1 MLQGVELRV
10 RRRGGGGFSC
20 RNKDLPVSRHALAAP
35 ARGLPAVLFALLT
48 ACGGGGEPQQ
58 FPPPDVS
65 VATVVRKPVTEWD
78 EFTGRVEA
86 VDTVEI
92 RPRVEGHLE
101 GVHFRE
107 GGLVREGD
115 LLFTIDDREY
125 RAEAEAS
132 RAAMAG
138 AKAESELAAQELRRA
153 EELVGQK
160 LIAERDLDAARARKQ
175 QAEAALLSSQARSR
189 KAELDLGF
197 TRITSPIDGR
207 AGAALVK
214 PGNLVA
220 PGETLLTTVVSID
233 PVYVV
238 FDGDEGAYL
247 RYQQMA
253 RSGERESSRDARN
266 PVLVGLADEDGYPH
280 RGEMDFVD
288 NQVNPET
295 GTIRG
300 RAVVPNPDGVFT
312 PGLFARVRL
321 LGASQGEAMLVHEQ
335 AVLTDQD
342 RRYVYIVE
350 EGNTA
355 QRRDVVLGAH
365 VEGLRLVESGLE
377 PGDRVVVNGVRKI
390 FFPGQPVN
398 PREVPMDQPNQPAP
412 DAASPQGG

>member
-1 MLQGVELRV
+1 M
-10 RRRGGGGFSC
+10 
-20 RNKDLPVSRHALAAP
+20 SRHAVATP
-35 ARGLPAVLFALLT
+35 ARGLTLVLLALLA

-65 VATVVRKPVTEWD
+65 VAIVVQQPVTEWD

-86 VDTVEI
+86 VEAVEV
-92 RPRVEGHLE
+92 RTRVAGHLKDW
-101 GVHFRE
+101 HFRE
-107 GGLVREGD
+107 GGPVRAGD

-125 RAEAEAS
+125 VAAAEAARAAVAGAEAEAQ
-132 RAAMAG
+132 
-138 AKAESELAAQELRRA
+138 LAVQELRRA
-153 EELVGQK
+153 EELVRQK
-160 LIAERDLDAARARKQ
+160 LVAQRDLDVARARAQ
-175 QAEAALLSSQARSR
+175 QAEAALLSALARR
-189 KAELDLGF
+189 RQAELDLGF
-197 TRITSPIDGR
+197 TRITSPITGR
-207 AGAALVK
+207 AGAVRVK

-220 PGETLLTTVVSID
+220 PGESLLTTVVSTD
-233 PVYVV
+233 PVHVV
-238 FDGDEGAYL
+238 FDGDEAAYL

-253 RSGERESSRDARN
+253 RRGERDSSRDARN

-321 LGASQGEAMLVHEQ
+321 LGASEVSAMLVHEQ

-342 RRYVYIVE
+342 RRYVYVV
-350 EGNTA
+350 GQDGTA
-355 QRRDVVLGAH
+355 QRRDVTLGAR
-365 VEGLRLVESGLE
+365 VEGLRIVESGLE
-377 PGDRVVVNGVRKI
+377 PGDRVIVNGVRKI

-412 DAASPQGG
+412 DAAPPAQAG

>member
-1 MLQGVELRV
+1 MPRPAIV
-10 RRRGGGGFSC
+10 
-20 RNKDLPVSRHALAAP
+20 AL
-35 ARGLPAVLFALLT
+35 ARGLPVVSLALLA
-48 ACGGGGEPQQ
+48 ACGGGGEQQQ

-65 VATVVRKPVTEWD
+65 VATVVQKSVTEWD

-86 VDTVEI
+86 VDSVEI
-92 RPRVEGHLE
+92 RPRVAGHLR
-101 GVHFRE
+101 GWHFRE
-107 GGLVREGD
+107 GGLVSAGD

-125 RAEAEAS
+125 RAEAEAA
-132 RAAMAG
+132 RAAVAG
-138 AKAESELAAQELRRA
+138 AQAEAQLASQELKRA
-153 EELVGQK
+153 EELVGRK

-175 QAEAALLSSQARSR
+175 QAEAAVLSALARR
-189 KAELDLGF
+189 RQAELDLDF
-197 TRITSPIDGR
+197 TRITAPIDGR
-207 AGAALVK
+207 VGAALVR

-253 RSGERESSRDARN
+253 RRGERESSRDVRN
-266 PVLVGLADEDGYPH
+266 PVLVGLADEEGYPH

-288 NQVNPET
+288 NRVNPET

-321 LGASQGEAMLVHEQ
+321 LGASEVEAMLIHEQ

-342 RRYVYIVE
+342 RRYVYVV
-350 EGNTA
+350 GADNTA
-355 QRRDVVLGAH
+355 QRKDVTLGAH
-365 VEGLRLVESGLE
+365 VEGLRLVKSGLA
-377 PGDRVVVNGVRKI
+377 PGDKVVVNGVRKI

-398 PREVPMDQPNQPAP
+398 PREVPMDAPNQPAP
-412 DAASPQGG
+412 DAAPPAQAG

>member
-1 MLQGVELRV
+1 
-10 RRRGGGGFSC
+10 
-20 RNKDLPVSRHALAAP
+20 
-35 ARGLPAVLFALLT
+35 
-48 ACGGGGEPQQ
+48 
-58 FPPPDVS
+58 
-65 VATVVRKPVTEWD
+65 VATVVKKPVTEWD

-92 RPRVEGHLE
+92 RPRVAGHLK
-101 GVHFRE
+101 GWHFRE
-107 GGLVREGD
+107 GGLVRKGD

-125 RAEAEAS
+125 RAEAEAA
-132 RAAMAG
+132 RAAVAG
-138 AKAESELAAQELRRA
+138 AEAEAQLASQELRRA

-175 QAEAALLSSQARSR
+175 QAEAALLSALARR
-189 KAELDLGF
+189 RQAELDLGF
-197 TRITSPIDGR
+197 TQITSPIDGR

-238 FDGDEGAYL
+238 FDGDEAAYL

-253 RSGERESSRDARN
+253 RRGERESSRDARN

-288 NQVNPET
+288 NQVNPDT

-321 LGASQGEAMLVHEQ
+321 LGASEVEALLIHEQ
-335 AVLTDQD
+335 AVMTDQD
-342 RRYVYIVE
+342 RRYVYVVG

-355 QRRDVVLGAH
+355 QRKDVTLGAH
-365 VEGLRLVESGLE
+365 VEGLRIVESGLE
-377 PGDRVVVNGVRKI
+377 PGDKVVVNGVRKI

-412 DAASPQGG
+412 AAAPPAQAG